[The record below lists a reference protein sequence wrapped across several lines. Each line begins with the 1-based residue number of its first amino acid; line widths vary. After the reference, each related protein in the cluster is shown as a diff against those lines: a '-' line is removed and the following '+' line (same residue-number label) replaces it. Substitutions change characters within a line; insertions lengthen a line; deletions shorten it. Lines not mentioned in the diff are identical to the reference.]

1 MFLEWSVH
9 AVVQWSIPVV
19 TDSSHKMYNLLLDV
33 VCVEFVITIHIPLSL
48 STFFYSEGD
57 QLASTVQKNISELAV
72 NLLHLQQNIAIPE
85 ISLPIHPII
94 QDAVTL
100 ASREDR
106 KPTIEDIGNN
116 ISDTTFLSALQKQ
129 VTNWTTEIR
138 RVSVS
143 FSSAV

>member
-143 FSSAV
+143 FSSTV